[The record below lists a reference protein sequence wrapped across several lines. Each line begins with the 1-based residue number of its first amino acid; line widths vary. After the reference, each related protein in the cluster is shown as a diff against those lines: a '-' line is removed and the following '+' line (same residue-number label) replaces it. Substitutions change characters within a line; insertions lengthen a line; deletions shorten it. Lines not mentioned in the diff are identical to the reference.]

1 MKHMK
6 PNRSRV
12 LLVDVEADGLPH
24 EIELARSV
32 AEAGALLAAREFD
45 AVVSAYALP
54 DGTALDVFELAGDAA
69 AIVVDDPERYPAML
83 ELKAG
88 AFVCLPRQAS
98 RAMLPRT
105 IEHALELRWRAAK
118 LRNGYHVLRTIGDA
132 VYVTTLKDEI
142 RYVNRA
148 FCEVFGYSES
158 EVLGRTTDFLWLQRP
173 ALDQPGAPGRML
185 DWQIDANPVTKAGD
199 RLSVSLSRSVVSDD
213 GGRPVAIVRVAR
225 DVTEVKRTADA
236 LRDANAELEMSRAAL
251 EQLNQHD
258 ELTGLHNRREVERL
272 LRDEMSR
279 TARYGR
285 PTSLLLLDVD
295 YFGELAADHGQAAG
309 DEVLRRVAVVLRDSV
324 RALDR
329 PARWDRERFA
339 IVLPETDADG
349 ARVVADRLRSRISLD
364 RLTVRRSDGSAV
376 NLSIT
381 ASAGIAA
388 APNDASTSEEL
399 MAAADRA
406 LHRAKA
412 TGRNRTGLSSSKAA

>member
-158 EVLGRTTDFLWLQRP
+158 EVLGRTTDFLWRQRP

>member
-1 MKHMK
+1 M
-6 PNRSRV
+6 
-12 LLVDVEADGLPH
+12 VDDGSADLRAVEGLPY
-24 EIELARSV
+24 ELAHAASV
-32 AEAGALLAAREFD
+32 AEAGALLAAGEFD

-54 DGTALDVFELAGDAA
+54 DGTALDVFELAPDAA
-69 AIVVDDPERYPAML
+69 AIVVGDPDRHPAML
-83 ELKAG
+83 ELEAG
-88 AFVCLPRQAS
+88 AFVCLARQAS
-98 RAMLPRT
+98 RPMLPRT
-105 IEHALELRWRAAK
+105 IQDALELRRRAAK

-132 VYVTTLKDEI
+132 VYVTTLNDEI

-158 EVLGRTTDFLWLQRP
+158 EVLGRTSDFLWRQRP
-173 ALDQPGAPGRML
+173 AVDQPGARGEML
-185 DWQIDANPVTKAGD
+185 DWQIDASPVTKGGD
-199 RLSVSLSRSVVSDD
+199 TLSVSLSRSVVSDD
-213 GGRPVAIVRVAR
+213 AGRPVAIVRVAR
-225 DVTEVKRTADA
+225 DVTEVKRAAGA
-236 LRDANAELEMSRAAL
+236 LRDANTELEMSRAAL

-279 TARYGR
+279 TTRYGR

-295 YFGELAADHGQAAG
+295 YFGELAADHGQAVG
-309 DEVLRRVAVVLRDSV
+309 DQVLRRVAVVLREGV

-349 ARVVADRLRSRISLD
+349 ARVVADRLRARVSLD
-364 RLTVRRSDGSAV
+364 RLTVRRDDGSAV

-381 ASAGIAA
+381 ASVGIAA
-388 APNDASTSEEL
+388 SPRDAGTSEEL

-412 TGRNRTGLSSSKAA
+412 GGRNRTQLSSNKAA

>member
-132 VYVTTLKDEI
+132 IYVTTLKD
-142 RYVNRA
+142 
-148 FCEVFGYSES
+148 
-158 EVLGRTTDFLWLQRP
+158 
-173 ALDQPGAPGRML
+173 
-185 DWQIDANPVTKAGD
+185 
-199 RLSVSLSRSVVSDD
+199 
-213 GGRPVAIVRVAR
+213 
-225 DVTEVKRTADA
+225 
-236 LRDANAELEMSRAAL
+236 
-251 EQLNQHD
+251 
-258 ELTGLHNRREVERL
+258 
-272 LRDEMSR
+272 
-279 TARYGR
+279 
-285 PTSLLLLDVD
+285 
-295 YFGELAADHGQAAG
+295 
-309 DEVLRRVAVVLRDSV
+309 
-324 RALDR
+324 
-329 PARWDRERFA
+329 
-339 IVLPETDADG
+339 
-349 ARVVADRLRSRISLD
+349 
-364 RLTVRRSDGSAV
+364 
-376 NLSIT
+376 
-381 ASAGIAA
+381 
-388 APNDASTSEEL
+388 
-399 MAAADRA
+399 
-406 LHRAKA
+406 
-412 TGRNRTGLSSSKAA
+412 

>member
-1 MKHMK
+1 M
-6 PNRSRV
+6 
-12 LLVDVEADGLPH
+12 
-24 EIELARSV
+24 
-32 AEAGALLAAREFD
+32 
-45 AVVSAYALP
+45 
-54 DGTALDVFELAGDAA
+54 
-69 AIVVDDPERYPAML
+69 
-83 ELKAG
+83 
-88 AFVCLPRQAS
+88 
-98 RAMLPRT
+98 
-105 IEHALELRWRAAK
+105 
-118 LRNGYHVLRTIGDA
+118 RNGYHVLRTIGDA

-148 FCEVFGYSES
+148 FSEVFGYSES

-185 DWQIDANPVTKAGD
+185 DWQIDASPVTKAGD

-309 DEVLRRVAVVLRDSV
+309 DEVLRRVACARSIGP
-324 RALDR
+324 
-329 PARWDRERFA
+329 PA
-339 IVLPETDADG
+339 G
-349 ARVVADRLRSRISLD
+349 
-364 RLTVRRSDGSAV
+364 
-376 NLSIT
+376 T
-381 ASAGIAA
+381 ASGSPSSCRRPTPTARGWWPTGCARA
-388 APNDASTSEEL
+388 SAST
-399 MAAADRA
+399 
-406 LHRAKA
+406 
-412 TGRNRTGLSSSKAA
+412 G